1 MPDPH
6 YPELDP
12 LRINLGA
19 GDFGKWGWLNLDAVP
34 PRGRS
39 RHSPAHLTH
48 DLRLPLPFPDGD
60 VDEAYAGHILEHLPK
75 PLMLVKELFR
85 VLAPGAKAGLV
96 VPDADVAW
104 RLFRKGLLAGGARLL
119 EDIVGRPA
127 DGEYGHHNV
136 WSRDGLA
143 ALCYVAG
150 FRRIEALDPLAD
162 PRLTAPA
169 DWQCGVDVW
178 R

>member
-1 MPDPH
+1 MSDPR

-34 PRGRS
+34 PRGRP
-39 RHSPAHLTH
+39 RHSPPHLTH
-48 DLRLPLPFPDGD
+48 DLRAPLPFADGS

-75 PLMLVKELFR
+75 PLVLVKELYR
-85 VLAPGAKAGLV
+85 VLKPGARAGIV
-96 VPDADVAW
+96 VPSAADGYHEFTMG
-104 RLFRKGLLAGGARLL
+104 RLDYRTL

-127 DGEYGHHNV
+127 DGEYGHHNQ
-136 WSRDGLA
+136 WSLPVLHA
-143 ALCYVAG
+143 VCYVAG
-150 FRRIEALDPLAD
+150 FRRIEDLDPLAD
-162 PRLTAPA
+162 PRLVAGVT
-169 DWQCGVDVW
+169 WQVGVDVW